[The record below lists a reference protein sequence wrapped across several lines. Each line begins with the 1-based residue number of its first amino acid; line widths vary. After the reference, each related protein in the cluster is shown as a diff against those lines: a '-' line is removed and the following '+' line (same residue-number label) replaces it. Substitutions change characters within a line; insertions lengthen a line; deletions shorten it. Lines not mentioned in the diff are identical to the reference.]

1 MIETIDLPK
10 YVSSTATV
18 KEILSSTSAGYLLF
32 NISGRE
38 VNLTD
43 ESLTRMLDAAKTTID
58 ECMPVVFKNGKL
70 AGWGNEY
77 YNREKLLNLEY
88 DPPEIE
94 GLGTSAGQP

>member
-18 KEILSSTSAGYLLF
+18 REILSSTSAEYLLF

-43 ESLTRMLDAAKTTID
+43 ESLARMLDAAKA
-58 ECMPVVFKNGKL
+58 
-70 AGWGNEY
+70 AG
-77 YNREKLLNLEY
+77 
-88 DPPEIE
+88 
-94 GLGTSAGQP
+94 AGMVYSDYIKMTGPD